1 MLTRYHFLKRHDIII
16 LAATVLCSLLFAVPT
31 FSETPEQLIKQLDS
45 PQLQERNEAQQ
56 KLLELGPE
64 LEKFLPN
71 EENLSAE
78 AAIRLNNL
86 RRQLLHREIERKI
99 HSLSFTLDEQNSQTA
114 KITVDWSQSTD
125 TIRPIRFRF
134 PLDAANANASF
145 EIPVAPDQT
154 QAPVRLPLKS
164 LSFDGKSSVYHGK
177 CEMLFAANPEEFVFP
192 LLKDSDK
199 IVRKENAVVSL
210 ESVIYEPPG
219 RKLKVQFRV
228 EYDQALDAM
237 QSHQIWIEN
246 CPAFL
251 RDTAGKAIFSDEA
264 VRHVTKTDNR
274 FEGILSFRVPRGQR
288 WETLQFVYRPPTILA
303 EKMVEFTCSEAGA
316 TQGNSKLETR

>member
-1 MLTRYHFLKRHDIII
+1 MLTRNNFLRPHDFIF
-16 LAATVLCSLLFAVPT
+16 LTATVLNSLFFVLPV
-31 FSETPEQLIKQLDS
+31 FSETPEQFIKQLDS
-45 PQLQERNEAQQ
+45 PQLQERNEAQL

-64 LEKFLPN
+64 LEKFLPY

-78 AAIRLNNL
+78 AAIRLKNL

-99 HSLSFTLDEQNSQTA
+99 HAIAFMLDEQNSQTA

-125 TIRPIRFRF
+125 VIRPIRFRF
-134 PLDAANANASF
+134 PLDSAVTGGSF
-145 EIPVAPDQT
+145 EIPVALEQT
-154 QAPVRLPLKS
+154 QASLRLPLKS
-164 LSFDGKSSVYHGK
+164 FSVESNHPAFHGK
-177 CEMLFAANPEEFVFP
+177 CEMLFAANPEDFVFP
-192 LLKDSDK
+192 LLKDNDK

-219 RKLKVQFRV
+219 RKLKIQFRI

-251 RDTAGKAIFSDEA
+251 RDTAGKEIFSDEA
-264 VRHVTKTDNR
+264 VRHVTKTGNR
-274 FEGILSFRVPRGQR
+274 FEGLLSFRVPRGQK
-288 WETLQFVYRPPTILA
+288 WETLQFVYRPPTILV
-303 EKMVEFTCSEAGA
+303 EKTVEFTCSEAGVI
-316 TQGNSKLETR
+316 E